1 MKRWLMCLMAG
12 CALFA
17 TTATARLGESV
28 GPPQASNVQVK
39 QATRHDLS
47 LPLRDLAKQRVAV
60 APTPGAIPREIPN
73 RIKPKDLWFKQR
85 AKPAPLSK
93 DPLVNNIRLAQ
104 RLDPAP
110 EPILVIEGTDNADN
124 EAIVGFRLAP
134 PDTQGDVGAQHYVQW
149 NNLIFEIYDK
159 TTGASVLG
167 PLAGNAL
174 WEGFGGLCESN
185 NNGDPITLYDAL
197 ADRWL
202 MTQFSPNEGIQC
214 FAISQTPDPTG
225 AYHRYEFTVSP
236 GEFNDYPKFAVWH
249 DAYYGT
255 HRIFGASFHMIF
267 TAFER
272 EKMLAGDAT
281 AAVIIFDEGGCPD
294 AEGECNEGI
303 LPVSLEGMAA
313 APPGTPGLFVQSY
326 DDEAFDNAPDATQD
340 FYRVWQ
346 MTVNWADP
354 ASSTLSDPVRVPTEE
369 MDTNLC
375 GFGACP
381 PQPDTTTLLDS
392 LSFFTMHR
400 AVYRN
405 FGDHQAVFVNNS
417 VDVGGD
423 RAGIR
428 WAELRDVDT
437 PAPSVFQAGTHGPDD
452 GIHRWMG
459 SIAVDV
465 NGNVALGY
473 SASSTELFPSIR
485 YAGRLAGDPAGTLPQ
500 TEQSL
505 HEGTGSQT
513 SPNRWGDYSAMQV
526 DDFDGCTFWFT
537 TEYYETTGSFDW
549 RTKIGSFKF
558 PTCAIGP
565 QGTIEGTVTDSDS
578 NPIAGA
584 RVETQTGGGTQTD
597 ENGHYSLTLL
607 VGTYDLTASAFGFAP
622 ETVTGLEVAE
632 GETITQDFSLDTLP
646 TVRLSGFVTDG
657 SGPGWPLYAK
667 VVIAPTGGGPTTT
680 LFTRPRDGFYATPQV
695 VSQTE
700 YTITVTSQIPG
711 YTPETRTITTGTT
724 GLQEDFALQADL
736 VACNAPGY
744 SFVSEE
750 LTATDFESGIPGDWT
765 VTNNTLDCAVG
776 DNQWNTNDPGG
787 RGNLTGGSGLFA
799 IADSDVCGSSV
810 SYDSDMATQ
819 AFDLSGVDPNS
830 QLRIEWK
837 QDYFDLGSVAQVQV
851 FDGTDWVTVADY
863 SGASDRGP
871 QDESVLTTT
880 GIGAANAQVRW
891 RYQSGWDW
899 FWQVDDVNIDVG
911 SCQFQPGTLYWGNVR
926 DANTGT
932 ALNGAT
938 VSVDNGGSTQT
949 VVTPDDDRVD
959 DGYYVLYAPQAS
971 GRRTLTAEAAGYQT
985 VTKQASQTPN
995 GVRRVKFDLP
1005 AGMLSADPGELRMRL
1020 SFDSTGAL
1028 DWLISNTGN
1037 ADASFSVMEL
1047 PAASTNAVERRFDKR
1062 RDLPFDMETKAG
1074 YHKSVAM
1081 TARGFPQRPAK
1092 EVPTLPAAGEYLGE
1106 FDSGL
1111 AIPWGVGYEAGRD
1124 SVWLSNPGPGA
1135 GGPGDDLDH
1144 RFLSDGTDTGDTIE
1158 AIFGGGAWGGD
1169 LAQNHRTGMLWQVNV
1184 GGDNCIYELDPVA
1197 LAQTGNSICATGVTT
1212 SHRGLAYNTTDD
1224 TYFMG
1229 GWNTDTILEFAS
1241 DGTTLREVA
1250 VGLDVSGLAYNANT
1264 GHLFVQVNNA
1274 TQVIH
1279 VLDATTDGLDEIGTF
1294 EIQNSTG
1301 GNAFASFEGA
1311 GLEIGCDGSLWA
1323 TNQITGVVFRADSNE
1338 PGACATDVPWLSV
1351 DPSEG
1356 TVAAGGSLGA
1366 VAGFDSNPLVTAG
1379 CYGANLLLSN
1389 DTPYGSIM
1397 TAVGLTVQYNDVPA
1411 GSPGD
1416 AAIHGL
1422 ASAGVTFGCGAGNFC
1437 PDDNL
1442 VRRTMPIW
1450 LLRSMF
1456 GRDYAAP
1463 PAVGIFADVPPE
1475 SAGADFIED
1484 LYNRGIVNACGTDPL
1499 RYCPNGAPRKGQF
1512 AQFLLKTV
1520 EGADYVPPAC
1530 AGIFED
1536 LPCSN
1541 QFAAWAE
1548 DAFNRGFVAA
1558 CSTDPLLFCP
1568 LQIVKR
1574 NASAEHLTSTFAIP
1588 TCPQ

>member
-1 MKRWLMCLMAG
+1 MKRWLACLVAG

-28 GPPQASNVQVK
+28 GPPQASNIQVK

-47 LPLRDLAKQRVAV
+47 PTLRELEKQRVAV
-60 APTPGAIPREIPN
+60 KPSPGAIPREIPN
-73 RIKPKDLWFKQR
+73 RIKPKDLWFKPR
-85 AKPAPLSK
+85 AKPPALSK
-93 DPLVNNIRLAQ
+93 DPLVNNIRMAQ

-110 EPILVIEGTDNADN
+110 EPLLVIEGTSNADN

-174 WEGFGGLCESN
+174 FEGFGGVCESN
-185 NNGDPITLYDAL
+185 NSGDPITLYDAL
-197 ADRWL
+197 ADRWV

-255 HRIFGASFHMIF
+255 HRIFFNFHMIF

-272 EKMLAGDAT
+272 DKMLAGDAT
-281 AAVIIFDEGGCPD
+281 AALVIFDVGGCPD
-294 AEGECNEGI
+294 AAGQCNEGI

-354 ASSTLSDPVRVPTEE
+354 ASSTLTDPVRVPTEE
-369 MDTNLC
+369 MDINLC

-381 PQPDTTTLLDS
+381 PQPGTGTLLDS

-428 WAELRDVDT
+428 WAELRDVET
-437 PAPSVFQAGTHGPDD
+437 PAPTVFQAGTHGPDD

-473 SASSTELFPSIR
+473 SASSTTLFPSIR

-526 DDFDGCTFWFT
+526 DDFDGCTFWYT

-565 QGTIEGTVTDSDS
+565 QGTVEGTVTAS
-578 NPIAGA
+578 NGTPIAGA
-584 RVETQTGGGTQTD
+584 RVETQEGGGTLTD

-622 ETVTGLEVAE
+622 ETVTGIEVAE
-632 GETITQDFSLDTLP
+632 GETITQDFSLTQLP
-646 TVRLSGFVTDG
+646 LVRLDGFVTDG

-667 VVIAPTGGGPTTT
+667 VVIAPTGGGPITT
-680 LFTRPRDGFYATPQV
+680 LFTRPATGYYTTRAV
-695 VSQTE
+695 ASTE
-700 YTITVTSQIPG
+700 YSITVTSQIPG
-711 YTPETRTITTGTT
+711 YDMETRTVTTGT
-724 GLQEDFALQADL
+724 GNLQENFELQASPS
-736 VACNAPGY
+736 CTAPGY
-744 SFVSEE
+744 SFVAEE
-750 LTATDFESGIPGDWT
+750 LATTDFESGIPGDWT
-765 VTNNTLDCAVG
+765 VTNNTLNCAVT

-787 RGNLTGGSGLFA
+787 RTNLTGGTGLFA
-799 IADSDVCGSSV
+799 VADSDVCGSSV
-810 SYDSDMATQ
+810 TYDSDMTTQ
-819 AFDLSGVDPNS
+819 VFDLSGAGSNDE
-830 QLRIEWK
+830 LRIEWK
-837 QDYFDLGSVAQVQV
+837 HDYFDLGSIAQVQV
-851 FDGTDWVTVADY
+851 FDGTDWVTVADF

-871 QDESVLTTT
+871 QTEVVQTTV
-880 GIGAANAQVRW
+880 GVGAANAQVRW
-891 RYQSGWDW
+891 RYQADWDW
-899 FWQVDDVNIDVG
+899 WWEVDDVKIEVG
-911 SCQFQPGTLYWGNVR
+911 SCQFQNGGLFFGNVY
-926 DANTGT
+926 DLNTGE

-949 VVTPDDDRVD
+949 VATPEDARVD
-959 DGYYVLYAPQAS
+959 DGYYVLFSPLAS
-971 GRRTLTAEAAGYQT
+971 GTRTLTAELSGYQT
-985 VTKQASQTPN
+985 TTRRAIQVPN
-995 GVRRVKFDLP
+995 GLRRVNFQLP
-1005 AGMLSADPGELRMRL
+1005 AGMLSVDPEELRMRL

-1028 DWLISNTGN
+1028 DWLISNTGT
-1037 ADASFSVMEL
+1037 ADANFQVLEL
-1047 PAASTNAVERRFDKR
+1047 PAASTNSAEQRFDQKR
-1062 RDLPFDMETKAG
+1062 SDLPFNMETKEG
-1074 YHKSVAM
+1074 YHASTGF
-1081 TARGFPQRPAK
+1081 TARGLPQAPKK

-1111 AIPWGVGYEAGRD
+1111 SLPWGVGYEPGRD
-1124 SVWLSNPGPGA
+1124 SVWLSNPGV
-1135 GGPGDDLDH
+1135 GGGDDLDH
-1144 RFLSDGTDTGDTIE
+1144 RFISDGTPTDDTID
-1158 AIFGGGAWGGD
+1158 ALFDAGVWAGD
-1169 LAQNHRTGMLWQVNV
+1169 LAANHRTGMLWQVNV

-1197 LAQTGNSICATGVTT
+1197 LTQTGNSICAEGVAI

-1229 GWNTDTILEFAS
+1229 GWNTSTVVEFTS
-1241 DGTTLREVA
+1241 DGTTLREVNI
-1250 VGLDVSGLAYNANT
+1250 GLAISGLAYNANT
-1264 GHLFVQVNNA
+1264 GHLFVQVNA
-1274 TQVIH
+1274 ADQQIH
-1279 VLDATTDGLDEIGTF
+1279 VFDVTEDFVEIGSF
-1294 EIQNSTG
+1294 VVQNSSG
-1301 GNAFASFEGA
+1301 GNAFAAFEGA

-1323 TNQITGVVFRADSNE
+1323 ANQISGVVFRADSNE
-1338 PGACATDVPWLSV
+1338 PGACSTDVPWLSV

-1356 TVAAGGSLGA
+1356 TVAAGGSLTA
-1366 VAGFDSNPLVTAG
+1366 VVGFDSNPLITAG

-1389 DTPYGSIM
+1389 DTPYGSLM

-1416 AAIHGL
+1416 ASIHGL

-1437 PDDNL
+1437 PDDSL
-1442 VRRTMPIW
+1442 RRRTMPIW

-1456 GRDYAAP
+1456 GADYNP
-1463 PAVGIFADVPPE
+1463 PSAIGIFADVPPE

-1499 RYCPNGAPRKGQF
+1499 RYCPNAAPRRGQM
-1512 AQFLLKTV
+1512 AQFLLKTL

-1530 AGIFED
+1530 AGIFGD

-1548 DAFNRGFVAA
+1548 DAYNRGFMAA
-1558 CSTDPLLFCP
+1558 CSTEPLHFCAQLVVP
-1568 LQIVKR
+1568 RHQ
-1574 NASAEHLTSTFAIP
+1574 SAEHLTSTFAIP